1 MDEQRLRDSIHRLAE
16 RADRPEESL
25 CKIVQRGRLR
35 ILRNATLSFLT
46 VVALIGGATILV
58 SDTPRSSDR
67 VQSAGLPVP
76 PDSLREELPDELGS
90 WVRPGLV
97 LAYRINEDYQL
108 FFEGVVPHSCPIGTP
123 LKNPE
128 ACFSTAQHVE
138 WGRGGAGGLTV
149 TGSHD
154 LLLPEPPQ
162 NAEVL
167 WRGAPEEGSLG
178 ADSPGA
184 CERAERFEG
193 YYECRGDE
201 LVYVRE
207 SPEVENVNE
216 VAEIEG
222 RVAFLSERGKGFGFH
237 VLVAS
242 GPDFEVVT
250 KSSSWGSRVSWSPKG
265 DQVVVDRGLSE
276 GHGSLV
282 IIDVA
287 TGEESVLLADQP
299 SSSPGLNPQSPAWS
313 PDGDSIAF
321 NSGSGD
327 IYVID
332 AQGGEPLLVARSP
345 RTCGYSYPTWSPDS
359 DEIAFS
365 KDCPGGGIH
374 VISVEGGEGRRI
386 TDERRDRQAAWSPDG
401 KMLAFTRY
409 GDDGGQIVVIDL
421 DEDEESQLTEV
432 ADNYS
437 PSWSPNGKQIV
448 FGSNRTAHQNI
459 WVMDADGSE
468 ELPVTIGRATAI
480 APAWAP
486 E

>member
-1 MDEQRLRDSIHRLAE
+1 MDEQRLRDSIHRLAV
-16 RADRPEESL
+16 RADRSEESL
-25 CKIVQRGRLR
+25 GKIVQRGRLR
-35 ILRNATLSFLT
+35 ILRNATLGLLT
-46 VVALIGGATILV
+46 VVALIGGAIILV
-58 SDTPRSSDR
+58 SDTPLSGDR
-67 VQSAGLPVP
+67 IQSAGLPVP
-76 PDSLREELPDELGS
+76 PDSLHEELPDELGS

-97 LAYRINEDYQL
+97 LAYRTDEDYQL
-108 FFEGVVPHSCPIGTP
+108 FFEGVVPHSCPVGTP

-128 ACFSTAQHVE
+128 ACFSTAQHIE
-138 WGRGGAGGLTV
+138 WGTGGTGGLTV

-154 LLLPEPPQ
+154 LLLAEPPE

-167 WRGAPEEGSLG
+167 WRGAPKEGSLG

-207 SPEVENVNE
+207 IPDVESTTE
-216 VAEIEG
+216 WAEIDG
-222 RVAFLSERGKGFGFH
+222 RVAFLSEKGKGFGFH
-237 VLVAS
+237 VMVTS
-242 GPDFEVVT
+242 GSDFEVVT
-250 KSSSWGSRVSWSPKG
+250 ESSSWGSRVSWSPNG

-282 IIDVA
+282 VIDVA
-287 TGEESVLLADQP
+287 TGEERVLLADQP
-299 SSSPGLNPQSPAWS
+299 SSTPGLTPQSPAWS
-313 PDGDSIAF
+313 PDGSSIAF

-332 AQGGEPLLVARSP
+332 ARGGEPLLVARSP
-345 RTCGYSYPTWSPDS
+345 RTCGYVYPTWSPDS
-359 DEIAFS
+359 EEIAFS
-365 KDCPGGGIH
+365 KDCPRGGIH
-374 VISVEGGEGRRI
+374 VLSIEGGEERRI
-386 TDERRDRQAAWSPDG
+386 TDERRDLQPAWSPDG
-401 KMLAFTRY
+401 RMLAFARY
-409 GDDGGQIVVIDL
+409 GGGGGQIVVIDL
-421 DEDEESQLTEV
+421 DDGEESQLTEA

-437 PSWSPNGKQIV
+437 PSWSPDGKQIV
-448 FGSNRTAHQNI
+448 FGSNRTDHQNI
-459 WVMDADGSE
+459 WVMNADGSE